1 LGDDRWAFRW
11 ASRVAA
17 SNKTG
22 DGLVTPL
29 RKKNLAG
36 TLYTRDAKLEAK
48 LVELEDLTQDELV
61 ARCSI
66 RERDNPDYVPSECL
80 VYFVRASRCDHS
92 TAGFERLYKILA
104 ERVLRAL
111 PREESAHGKTA
122 SLTKA
127 VIRDKAFG
135 EFVELLSRDRTEYTE
150 KLDYFEVRFDGALA
164 SLRRDAQ
171 KQAWRDENRSAPLV
185 YDDDTGELAKEV
197 ERAAGSFDP
206 FNQPE
211 IDGSDYRSRL
221 DAAIDI
227 LPPEQMRIIEMLRK
241 GIPIDSKDADA
252 VTIAK
257 ALGKSEKTIRTYRDK
272 AFAALRTA
280 MSGDDQ

>member
-1 LGDDRWAFRW
+1 M
-11 ASRVAA
+11 S
-17 SNKTG
+17 
-22 DGLVTPL
+22 
-29 RKKNLAG
+29 LAG
-36 TLYTRDAKLEAK
+36 TLYTRDAKVEAR
-48 LVELEDLTQDELV
+48 LAELEGLTEDELV

-66 RERDNPDYVPSECL
+66 QKRDDPDYVPSECL
-80 VYFVRASRCDHS
+80 VYFVRASRFGHS

-104 ERVLRAL
+104 ERVLRTL
-111 PREESAHGKTA
+111 PREENADGKTV
-122 SLTKA
+122 SLTKV
-127 VIRDKAFG
+127 VIRDKVFG
-135 EFVELLSRDRTEYTE
+135 QFVELLSRDRTEYSE

-171 KQAWRDENRSAPLV
+171 KQAWRDENRSAPLK
-185 YDDDTGELAKEV
+185 YDDETGELTEEV
-197 ERAAGSFDP
+197 ERAADSFDP

-241 GIPIDSKDADA
+241 GIPIDSKDVNA

-257 ALGKSEKTIRTYRDK
+257 AIGRSEKTIRTHRDK
-272 AFAALRTA
+272 AFVALRVA
-280 MSGDDQ
+280 MLGDDQ

>member
-1 LGDDRWAFRW
+1 MSAGISDEYSGLRRQIQ
-11 ASRVAA
+11 RE
-17 SNKTG
+17 

-29 RKKNLAG
+29 RKK
-36 TLYTRDAKLEAK
+36 TLEGAVYKRDANIEVRLA
-48 LVELEDLTQDELV
+48 ELESLTQDELV

-66 RERDNPDYVPSECL
+66 QKRDNSDYVPSECL
-80 VYFVRASRCDHS
+80 VYFVRASRSNHS
-92 TAGFERLYKILA
+92 IAGFERLYKILA

-111 PREESAHGKTA
+111 PRAENADGKNA
-122 SLTKA
+122 SLTKS
-127 VIRDKAFG
+127 VIRDKVFG
-135 EFVELLSRDRTEYTE
+135 QFVELLSRDRMEYIE

-171 KQAWRDENRSAPLV
+171 EQAWRDENRSVPLK
-185 YDDDTGELAKEV
+185 YDDETGELAEEV
-197 ERAAGSFDP
+197 ERAAGSFDQ

-227 LPPEQMRIIEMLRK
+227 LPPEQMRVMEMLRQ
-241 GIPIDSKDADA
+241 GIPIDSKDVDA

-257 ALGKSEKTIRTYRDK
+257 ALGKSEKTIRNYRDK
-272 AFAALRTA
+272 AFAALRAA

>member
-1 LGDDRWAFRW
+1 MNAGIFDGHFGLRRQIQRGA
-11 ASRVAA
+11 
-17 SNKTG
+17 
-22 DGLVTPL
+22 GLVTPL

-36 TLYTRDAKLEAK
+36 TLYTRDANIEVRLA
-48 LVELEDLTQDELV
+48 ELEGLTQDELV

-66 RERDNPDYVPSECL
+66 RKRDDPSYVPSECL
-80 VYFVRASRCDHS
+80 VYFVRASRSDHS

-111 PREESAHGKTA
+111 PRAENADGKTA
-122 SLTKA
+122 SLTKS
-127 VIRDKAFG
+127 VIRDNVFG
-135 EFVELLSRDRTEYTE
+135 RFVEMLSLDRTEYSE

-171 KQAWRDENRSAPLV
+171 EQAWRDENRSASLE
-185 YDDDTGELAKEV
+185 YDEETGELADEV

-211 IDGSDYRSRL
+211 IDGSDYRSQL
-221 DAAIDI
+221 DASIDI
-227 LPPEQMRIIEMLRK
+227 LPPEQVRIIEMLRK

-257 ALGKSEKTIRTYRDK
+257 VLGKSEKTIRTYRDK
-272 AFAALRTA
+272 AFAALRAA

>member
-1 LGDDRWAFRW
+1 VNSGIFDEHCVLRRQIQQ
-11 ASRVAA
+11 
-17 SNKTG
+17 G

-36 TLYTRDAKLEAK
+36 TLYTRDAMIEVRLA
-48 LVELEDLTQDELV
+48 ELEGLAQDELV
-61 ARCSI
+61 ACCSI
-66 RERDNPDYVPSECL
+66 PKRDNPDYVPSECL
-80 VYFVRASRCDHS
+80 VYFVRASRSDHS
-92 TAGFERLYKILA
+92 TAGFERLYKILV

-111 PREESAHGKTA
+111 PSADNADGKTA
-122 SLTKA
+122 SLTKSI
-127 VIRDKAFG
+127 IRENVFG
-135 EFVELLSRDRTEYTE
+135 KFVEMLSLDRTEYSE

-171 KQAWRDENRSAPLV
+171 KRSVSLGYDEE
-185 YDDDTGELAKEV
+185 TGELAEEV

-227 LPPEQMRIIEMLRK
+227 LPPEQMRVIEMLRQ
-241 GIPIDSKDADA
+241 GIPIDSKDVDA

-272 AFAALRTA
+272 AFAVLRVA
-280 MSGDDQ
+280 MLGDDQ